1 MTIAQQISTIKNRV
15 SKLKYHSLIGLP
27 NNIRDDFR
35 SIVFNTVTEAYRSK
49 NITSSYT
56 AVDRISYYCPSKSSH
71 YSYITF
77 PEEFYY
83 KDNNEKI
90 NGFVIKVTL
99 NTDNND
105 FLFEKIID
113 IVTKHDKIKFNK
125 IDDTIGIFLIDMNQ
139 FDSKTIKKKMT
150 ILALTDESFTENH
163 TTE

>member
-1 MTIAQQISTIKNRV
+1 MSTIKNRV

-35 SIVFNTVTEAYRSK
+35 SIVFNTVTEAYRNK
-49 NITSSYT
+49 NITSSFSS
-56 AVDRISYYCPSKSSH
+56 VERISAYDSSKSSYYFH
-71 YSYITF
+71 MTI
-77 PEEFYY
+77 PEEFYFIN
-83 KDNNEKI
+83 NNEKV

-99 NTDNND
+99 NTDDNN
-105 FLFEKIID
+105 FVFEKIID

-150 ILALTDESFTENH
+150 ILALTDEPFTENH